1 MKKFCLLMALIMCL
15 GCVFFTA
22 CKNDETDS
30 PEDSIDDTT
39 EIITDTDGGD
49 ESESDTEPA
58 ETTERVIDDKN
69 DAVADDIY
77 ENVGPE
83 IYG

>member
-1 MKKFCLLMALIMCL
+1 MKKFCLLMALIICL

-30 PEDSIDDTT
+30 PEDSTSDTT

-49 ESESDTEPA
+49 ESESDTEPS
-58 ETTERVIDDKN
+58 ETTEGVIDDKN

>member
-1 MKKFCLLMALIMCL
+1 MKKICLLMALIICL

-22 CKNDETDS
+22 CKNDEIDS
-30 PEDSIDDTT
+30 PEDSTSDTT

-49 ESESDTEPA
+49 EGESDTEPA
-58 ETTERVIDDKN
+58 ETTEKVIDDKN

>member
-1 MKKFCLLMALIMCL
+1 MKKICLLMALIICL

-30 PEDSIDDTT
+30 PEDSTSDTT

-49 ESESDTEPA
+49 ESESDTEPS
-58 ETTERVIDDKN
+58 ETTEGVIDDKN

>member
-1 MKKFCLLMALIMCL
+1 MKKFCLLMALIICL

-30 PEDSIDDTT
+30 PEDSTSDTT

-49 ESESDTEPA
+49 ESESDTEPT
-58 ETTERVIDDKN
+58 ETTEKVIDDKN

>member
-39 EIITDTDGGD
+39 EIITDADGGD

-58 ETTERVIDDKN
+58 ETTEGVIDDKN

>member
-1 MKKFCLLMALIMCL
+1 MKKFCLLMALIICL

-22 CKNDETDS
+22 CKNDEIDS
-30 PEDSIDDTT
+30 PEDSTSDTT

-49 ESESDTEPA
+49 ESESDTEPS
-58 ETTERVIDDKN
+58 ETTEKVIDGKN